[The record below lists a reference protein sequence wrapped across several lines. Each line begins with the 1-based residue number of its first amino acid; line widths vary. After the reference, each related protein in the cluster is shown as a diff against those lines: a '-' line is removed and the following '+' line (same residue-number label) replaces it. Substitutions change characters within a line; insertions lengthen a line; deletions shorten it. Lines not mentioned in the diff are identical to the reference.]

1 MKKSYTFLALLIP
14 FFIAVLSCLPFCYDK
29 GNRPATASKIGA
41 EYHFNVD
48 STGYDIYTED
58 MIFIGRIN
66 YGSNPT
72 LDSLI
77 DKDNL

>member
-1 MKKSYTFLALLIP
+1 MGISQP
-14 FFIAVLSCLPFCYDK
+14 Q
-29 GNRPATASKIGA
+29 PATASKTTS

-48 STGYDIYTED
+48 QTGYDIYTKD